1 MFDYLKKMIFGA
13 SKTESKTLNFYQYKF
28 LRYKE
33 ERNKKYPLNLE
44 SVHVPCVKDMI
55 SVILPVYNGADVIAQ
70 SIESVLCQTYTNFEF
85 IIINDGSKDNTLE
98 IVKSYAEKD
107 SRIRVLDQENRKIPR
122 TLSRGFR
129 EAKGEFYTWTSAD
142 NVMDKDFLARMV
154 NDLKAKPNTGMIYGN
169 MRLIDAKG
177 KKLKRHG
184 WYEFPMGCGNVIFP
198 DNAYE
203 LNTYANN
210 TIGAAFMYRAAAAEV
225 LGCYSSFKHT
235 LEDYDYWMRMN
246 SLLELRHTDF
256 IDPVYSYRW
265 HDNSLT
271 AKDAELGITKNR
283 YKLMVLDDFRRD
295 FYLTPLMWCVE
306 SDSSNSAAAS
316 EFKRIAENAG
326 HLVVDEKDFADMF
339 FGDGICG
346 VCHVSFGGDITYT
359 AVPGGSFKI
368 CVNCRDENKDN
379 KFDIFASLKKGE
391 AGYIGD
397 APEYDFDDIQT
408 MFSFIDAKV
417 KNDILYRLEEKIE
430 TEQKYEK
437 KLSVILCTH
446 KLSPVLDQ
454 CMEALCTQNAQK
466 SDYEIVFVNN
476 NFRDSQIKEFV
487 QEKAK
492 KYPDVDIS
500 YITAPVKGL
509 SYARNSGLWAAK
521 GEILLYVD
529 DDAVANSDIVN
540 ETLKGFEKDAD
551 FGVIGGHVKLV
562 IPESAKAVVTEKTIG
577 LWSDLEIKGKE
588 IREAKDYGEFPYG
601 ANFAVRAQCL
611 RQIGGFRTAY
621 GRVGN
626 NFGGGEE
633 TLVCFMMGEIN
644 KKVGLNPNS
653 LVEHR
658 VSEGRFNT
666 EHIEKTAYAGILTQY
681 CLRRDLYAPSDW
693 TDLNVQERAQAAERS
708 AKKEKEGSPDYVY
721 YKAVSKAFRDVL
733 LKRQDDYAYLKRNR
747 AGANG
752 EK

>member
-1 MFDYLKKMIFGA
+1 MFDYLKKMLFGA
-13 SKTESKTLNFYQYKF
+13 PKNENKTLNFYQYKF
-28 LRYKE
+28 LRYRE
-33 ERNKKYPLNLE
+33 EREKKYPLNLE
-44 SVHVPCVKDMI
+44 SVRVPCVKDMI

-98 IVKSYAEKD
+98 IVNAYAEKD

-142 NVMDKDFLARMV
+142 NVMDKDFLAKMV
-154 NDLKAKPNTGMIYGN
+154 SDLKEKPGAGMIYAN

-177 KKLKRHG
+177 KKLRRHG

-198 DNAYE
+198 TNAYE

-210 TIGAAFMYRAAAAEV
+210 TIGAAFMYRAATAEI

-256 IDPVYSYRW
+256 TEPVYSYRW

-295 FYLTPLMWCVE
+295 FYLTPLIWYIE
-306 SDSSNSAAAS
+306 SDERNSVAAS
-316 EFKRIAENAG
+316 AFRKIAENAG
-326 HLVVDEKDFADMF
+326 HLVVDEKDFSDIF
-339 FGDGICG
+339 FGGG
-346 VCHVSFGGDITYT
+346 VCDICYVNFGGDKTET
-359 AVPGGSFKI
+359 AVPGGAVRI
-368 CVNCRDENKDN
+368 CVNCKEENKEN
-379 KFDIFASLKKGE
+379 RFDIFASLEKGE
-391 AGYIGD
+391 AGNVGD
-397 APEYDFDDIQT
+397 IPEYDFDDVQT
-408 MFSFIDAKV
+408 LFSFVDAKV
-417 KNDILYRLEEKIE
+417 KNDILYKLEERIE
-430 TEQKYEK
+430 TEQEYEK

-446 KLSPVLDQ
+446 KLSPVLDE
-454 CMEALCTQNAQK
+454 CMEALCTQDADKNE
-466 SDYEIVFVNN
+466 YEIVFVNN
-476 NFRDSQIKEFV
+476 NYKDSQIKEFV

-521 GEILLYVD
+521 GEVLLYVD
-529 DDAVANSDIVN
+529 DDAVANCDVVTQ
-540 ETLKGFEKDAD
+540 TLRGFEKDQE
-551 FGVIGGHVKLV
+551 FGVVGGCVELV
-562 IPESAKAVVTEKTIG
+562 VPESAKELVTEKTIG
-577 LWSDLEIKGKE
+577 LWSNLEIKGSE

-611 RQIGGFRTAY
+611 RQIGGFRTTY
-621 GRVGN
+621 GRIGN

-653 LVEHR
+653 RVEHR
-658 VSEGRFNT
+658 VNEDRFT
-666 EHIEKTAYAGILTQY
+666 LEHIEKTAYAGILTQH
-681 CLRRDLYAPSDW
+681 CLRRDLYAPADW
-693 TDLNVQERAQAAERS
+693 TEMNIQERAQAAERS
-708 AKKEKEGSPDYVY
+708 AKKEKEGSPDYIY

-733 LKRQDDYAYLKRNR
+733 LKRQDDYSFLKGNR
-747 AGANG
+747 TGANG
-752 EK
+752 EN